1 MATKEKNDRL
11 AGGVMRMNNRPQ
23 SEQVRPKVTVQTGL
37 NLMSQIDYE
46 HETACEFSRGF
57 LGGVD

>member
-1 MATKEKNDRL
+1 MLPHHHPRPHPYRL
-11 AGGVMRMNNRPQ
+11 R
-23 SEQVRPKVTVQTGL
+23 VTVQTGL

-57 LGGVD
+57 PGGVD